1 MGVLLV
7 TGLRGVK
14 RRGKQTEGAGGGQTQ
29 KTRLQHF
36 LTQYLANIS
45 QIPSTFLFSGSFFF
59 LGLSYVCL
67 GACMWNPGRSA
78 EGKYLR
84 API

>member
-7 TGLRGVK
+7 TGLQGVK

-59 LGLSYVCL
+59 PWIDLCLYRGLHVES
-67 GACMWNPGRSA
+67 GAFC
-78 EGKYLR
+78 
-84 API
+84 

>member
-7 TGLRGVK
+7 TGLQGSEKEEERNRHRWSK
-14 RRGKQTEGAGGGQTQ
+14 RRSNTK

-45 QIPSTFLFSGSFFF
+45 QIPSIFLFSRSFF
-59 LGLSYVCL
+59 SWIDVCL
-67 GACMWNPGRSA
+67 CRSSHV
-78 EGKYLR
+78 ESR
-84 API
+84 VFC